1 MRNASHRATNRS
13 ARVFWKGLRGCEPRY
28 FFQRRF
34 FGFWFEMM
42 ILRSGS
48 RFQIRVSRA
57 RPRGDF
63 FYPGPIQISPAC
75 QRVCFGVFATILNP
89 RSIPSSKFRFRVSKC
104 QISDLELELAD
115 LDSRCWEMVQT
126 NAPTTNPFVFDRNTL
141 FLTSLTCSPNTLIWC
156 RNNSIRLLL

>member
-1 MRNASHRATNRS
+1 MRPIAPQIAQRVCFGKAYAGVSPKIFPAT
-13 ARVFWKGLRGCEPRY
+13 VF
-28 FFQRRF
+28 RF
-34 FGFWFEMM
+34 LVWNEDSQIWIPVSNPGF
-42 ILRSGS
+42 
-48 RFQIRVSRA
+48 A
-57 RPRGDF
+57 RGDF
-63 FYPGPIQISPAC
+63 FYPGAIQMSSAC